1 MDGGAEVVRRP
12 SKITMIRRARLI
24 VCLLVAHCFQSTFVH
39 SQESTPSASA
49 KASYNSDFKFTWN
62 PHLILGARTGQSES
76 DGQVEFLMPI
86 LSSENSMLFIYP
98 RLGLSSDVD
107 PGFSF
112 GGGFRQYLSGP
123 NAIIGA
129 NLFFDRYGSR
139 NGNFYN
145 QLGIGTEVL
154 TERVDFRFNY
164 YIAESD
170 ANIIEAQ
177 SHSRSTTTT
186 SSEFGAPFGR
196 QYSIL
201 QPLTTTRT
209 TKTITQLFERF
220 EDSMDGFD
228 TELGYLL
235 PFFNEFGEFR
245 LFGGYYGFGNP
256 YGDDIEGVKARA
268 EMRLSSKFAI
278 DTAWYEDEEITGD
291 NWVFGFR
298 VNIPIEDGPNSI
310 KNMFSGILR
319 DKPNASRSYIA
330 SGFSGGK
337 APSFASSRSLGDI
350 DDAARKSVRSRMTE
364 EVLRDANI
372 HMAES
377 DFIENVRAREID
389 IDTEVKTVIVVV
401 GDSVVFVS
409 NIRGSSAGLGTF
421 ESPLDTI
428 LLGVNLAAAL
438 FGNAGDVVVHG
449 SPPYVEN
456 VVDAGKSVK
465 LWGGGVGVPA
475 FGGRRFTFGGTPTLD
490 GGFEFSDI
498 GSVTVS
504 GFEIV
509 NGYQPTVDIITDEVS
524 FLKVGG
530 NGITTNGVSNVT
542 VVSNDISV
550 GEHAVEMNFDDDGD
564 NRFLVANNKLHDNGG
579 DAIYVDDV
587 GDNAPD
593 DSLSGTIRGNTISN
607 SDGGFEVDLQDVNGK
622 FKFDIFGNT
631 FTGTT
636 DAIYV
641 FAGDMD
647 GADQTLTLNVVNNT
661 FSDNEDG
668 IELYYADGDNEDVN
682 FSITA
687 NVIGN
692 SFIGQNSDDFILTV
706 GADDGGGAHSYSL
719 VFENNIF
726 DTPTDAS
733 IEIVVDDTYDGGG
746 TEVTWDISVKGN
758 EFISSPYPVYIVL
771 SESED
776 GFDSLTVDID
786 VSNNVINDASKGHGI
801 EIVIGDG
808 DVGDVNL
815 AVNNNRISN
824 VTDSGIHI
832 TLSDMD
838 TSTAIIGGNIINN
851 VGGTGL
857 FFNGNSTDIMST
869 PFGNN
874 LISDADD
881 FIFGISD
888 VDGQFLINGVLR
900 P

>member
-1 MDGGAEVVRRP
+1 MNRGAL
-12 SKITMIRRARLI
+12 LI
-24 VCLLVAHCFQSTFVH
+24 VQLFVLHCFHFTVVYA
-39 SQESTPSASA
+39 QESTPSASA

-86 LSSENSMLFIYP
+86 LSSEDSMLFIYP

-112 GGGFRQYLSGP
+112 GGGFRQYLPGP

-177 SHSRSTTTT
+177 SRSRSTTTT
-186 SSEFGAPFGR
+186 SSEFGTPFGR

-235 PFFNEFGEFR
+235 PFFNELGEFR

-298 VNIPIEDGPNSI
+298 VNIPIEDGPNSF

-319 DKPNASRSYIA
+319 DKPTASRSYAA

-428 LLGVNLAAAL
+428 LLGVNRAAAL

-504 GFEIV
+504 GFEIINGFGGGGDGINTGNVDSV
-509 NGYQPTVDIITDEVS
+509 N
-524 FLKVGG
+524 
-530 NGITTNGVSNVT
+530 

-550 GEHAVEMNFDDDGD
+550 GGTAVEMNFDDDGD
-564 NRFLVANNKLHDNGG
+564 NRFLVANNNLHDNGG

-593 DSLSGTIRGNTISN
+593 ASLSGTIRGNTISD
-607 SDGGFEVDLQDVNGK
+607 SDGGFQVDLEDVNGK
-622 FKFDIFGNT
+622 FKFDIVGNT
-631 FTGTT
+631 FTGTAA
-636 DAIYV
+636 AIYV
-641 FAGDMD
+641 AASDMD
-647 GADQTLTLNVVNNT
+647 AADQNLTLNVVNNT
-661 FSDNEDG
+661 FSNNDDG
-668 IELYYADGDNEDVN
+668 IELYYADGDNDDAN

-692 SFIGQNSDDFILTV
+692 SFIGQNSDDFILSV
-706 GADDGGGAHSYSL
+706 GTDDGGGNHSYSL

-733 IEIVVDDTYDGGG
+733 IEIVVDDTYDGAG

-771 SESED
+771 SDSDD
-776 GFDSLTVDID
+776 GFDSLIVDID
-786 VSNNVINDASKGHGI
+786 VSNNVINNADGGDGILI
-801 EIVIGDG
+801 EIRDGDG
-808 DVGDVNL
+808 GDVNL

-824 VTDSGIHI
+824 VSGSGIQI
-832 TLSDMD
+832 TLSDTD
-838 TSTAIIGGNIINN
+838 TSTAIVGGNIINN

-857 FFNGNSTDIMST
+857 FFSGDGTEIIST

-881 FIFGISD
+881 AIFNISD
-888 VDGQFLINGVLR
+888 VDGQFLINGALQ